1 MSTSAKQPGARQDP
15 PPAHP
20 PGEHRPAAAQ
30 PPAAE
35 QPSRWPGSLLRWV
48 RELKVT
54 ELVALIG
61 VLVGGIARLGF
72 ATLRA
77 REELLGIAPLGYP
90 QENLVWAGANALA
103 ALPLRAVAALLVH
116 PVLRGSA
123 AALLLLALA
132 FHATRWLVR
141 FRGAAILALLAAA
154 AIVLALGAMCYR
166 IALRATDLVGEAS
179 LEGAPCG
186 SGLGPNPTERMTFET
201 CSWLTNESLDNEQRR
216 EGFAGLLAWLVLAS
230 VAAIWTGARAT
241 GFSGF
246 ASGLRGALVGL
257 HVLLLLFLLYQL
269 PRAHA
274 YAEWGLRYPLA
285 KVKPECA
292 KDNLAGEIAN
302 CCAFDVSAGAQKTTL
317 LLRGSRCSPAV
328 RGALNLGSGSDDG
341 RGCLYAISRPRVI
354 TRGCED

>member
-1 MSTSAKQPGARQDP
+1 MSTSAKQAGARQDP
-15 PPAHP
+15 PPAHL

-30 PPAAE
+30 QPTGE
-35 QPSRWPGSLLRWV
+35 EPSRWPGSLLRWV

-103 ALPLRAVAALLVH
+103 ALPPRAVAAFLVH
-116 PVLRGSA
+116 PVLGGSA

-132 FHATRWLVR
+132 FHAYRRLVR
-141 FRGAAILALLAAA
+141 VRGAAILALLAAA

-186 SGLGPNPTERMTFET
+186 SGVSPNPTERMTFET

-216 EGFAGLLAWLVLAS
+216 EGFAGLLAWLMLAC
-230 VAAIWTGARAT
+230 VAAIGTGARAT
-241 GFSGF
+241 GLSGF
-246 ASGLRGALVGL
+246 TSGLRGALVGV

-285 KVKPECA
+285 RVKPECA
-292 KDNLAGEIAN
+292 KDLAGKIAN

-317 LLRGSRCSPAV
+317 LLRGKGCLPEV
-328 RGALNLGSGSDDG
+328 RGALNLCSGSDDG
-341 RGCLYAISRPRVI
+341 RSCLFAISRPRAI
-354 TRGCED
+354 TRGCD

>member
-1 MSTSAKQPGARQDP
+1 M
-15 PPAHP
+15 
-20 PGEHRPAAAQ
+20 
-30 PPAAE
+30 
-35 QPSRWPGSLLRWV
+35 

-54 ELVALIG
+54 ELVALVG

-103 ALPLRAVAALLVH
+103 ALPVRAVAAFLVH

-123 AALLLLALA
+123 AALLLLAVA

-141 FRGAAILALLAAA
+141 CRGAAILALLAAA

-186 SGLGPNPTERMTFET
+186 SGLGPNLAERMTFET
-201 CSWLTNESLDNEQRR
+201 CSWLTNESLANEQRR
-216 EGFAGLLAWLVLAS
+216 EGFAGLLAWLMLAC

-246 ASGLRGALVGL
+246 TLGLRGALVGL

-285 KVKPECA
+285 KVKQECA
-292 KDNLAGEIAN
+292 KDLAAEIAN

-317 LLRGSRCSPAV
+317 LLRGSRCTPRV
-328 RGALNLGSGSDDG
+328 RGALNLGNGSDDG
-341 RGCLYAISRPRVI
+341 RSCLFAISRPRAI